1 MRLALI
7 AGLLIAAVS
16 LPALAQDSHYW
27 TLTYGAR
34 ASLLGGAVIGSV
46 LDLSA
51 TYYNPGALPL
61 IEDIDVVMTS
71 TVFQYPNVWSRDL
84 GGSERDIKSSNL
96 SQVPVVVAGM
106 FRVNWHGQNR
116 VGYSVLSR
124 QSVRLGFSGNTVASA
139 HAIPD
144 TVGMKAF
151 TGDLYLYEELSET
164 WVGLC
169 WARSFS
175 KGIGFGLTAYGT
187 FRFHEAGSD
196 VIVPAGQGNVVK
208 QVVPVAQ
215 V

>member
-7 AGLLIAAVS
+7 AGLLIATIS

-71 TVFQYPNVWSRDL
+71 TVFQYPNVWLRDL

-124 QSVRLGFSGNTVASA
+124 QSVRRSGPPVSCTREPSGETPSSGRRTTSRAKSSTKNSVAS
-139 HAIPD
+139 PPW
-144 TVGMKAF
+144 
-151 TGDLYLYEELSET
+151 LSQM
-164 WVGLC
+164 L
-169 WARSFS
+169 
-175 KGIGFGLTAYGT
+175 
-187 FRFHEAGSD
+187 
-196 VIVPAGQGNVVK
+196 
-208 QVVPVAQ
+208 
-215 V
+215 